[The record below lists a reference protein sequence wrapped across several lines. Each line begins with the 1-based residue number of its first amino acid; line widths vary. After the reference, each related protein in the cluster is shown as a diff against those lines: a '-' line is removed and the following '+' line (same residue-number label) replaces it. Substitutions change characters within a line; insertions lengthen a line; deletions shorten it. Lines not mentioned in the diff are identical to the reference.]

1 MIKLFKQIV
10 GVTRMHTCFLSRRY
24 SLRIYKLFRSIYL
37 NASLGGLTTSLP
49 RHEFMNCRLPINP
62 NFLSRI
68 KLSYTSIFLE
78 ITRISLLTFPIFSL
92 NNRLSYSLR
101 LWKVTGTLQT
111 VRKTKIIFFVSWSSI
126 FSCNMT
132 VISHSNILQIN
143 QYSIN
148 MTNFCCF

>member
-10 GVTRMHTCFLSRRY
+10 GVTRTHTCFLSRRY

-62 NFLSRI
+62 NFLSRN